1 MTPQETEK
9 DLKEDLGLLKRAGT
23 RLLIQAPESV
33 IHEWTFAHCFPA
45 NATTSL
51 VTAWSKQLL
60 PFAFSAQLLNMLVT
74 SEWIWKSKKESSQ
87 GVKKEEL
94 KKKELKKKEPQKEPQ
109 GSVVHATVKAVAQT
123 CVAGATPTSDDVQNM
138 YTALA
143 ASIQE
148 QPHEVAI
155 VTWQA
160 VLKSLSLLL
169 AGRTDAVCRRV
180 RVAVELIL
188 SPVKVAAPSQAA
200 KKGAKKTAKP
210 KQESPAEAGPAPS
223 PLAEV
228 EAEAVGALSVL
239 MDYESMKQA
248 IEKDMNFD
256 DRKGNLHGM
265 LSEYVF
271 CVEDAGPFERVIAA
285 ENESLCA
292 AFDTLLSSLKAA
304 NATLAEQ
311 VEELRVQ
318 YDDVFLTAQVLS
330 VLKAVHDTI
339 PRTFKNLHTGDVQ
352 RIAATLLRF
361 RLQECRLHMESDG
374 WADALSLLERSVVE
388 TRKLVAEM
396 RADTFADKQQTQI
409 DDYSSPAAELP
420 HCRYWPIA
428 MYLHCRNSC
437 NGVRQGDMLG
447 ADLHTAVS
455 KMLTLA
461 DEAEMLR
468 HPTLAAYCH
477 EQAVLLAQRLP
488 SGMLNDYAQPSSDH
502 VYDPVRIRQYL
513 ARLKAVGLF
522 QSSAVAIAYVKMARS
537 FVTTDSDKQV
547 ATSLQDHDVEQQLR
561 YVRHEVFTLEISI
574 MDMLCR
580 RELVRNEVCS
590 AILTGQDIGVKL
602 RHALDLCWKRY
613 KNALLHYLA
622 GGAHTFAGTDK
633 FPARSSN
640 FEKSVSLEG
649 FLGAA
654 AYERWLRS
662 RDEGEQARLHDVH
675 AQLVEVV
682 TGCLAS
688 SVWADLSALSNS
700 KHTGAQPPSA
710 AELILNVPQS
720 SSGDQQD
727 IDVLRAEGPDK
738 VHDWLQVTLD
748 SSNVALLRVLLKA
761 ETLVRNTAAEF
772 DKCVASIDCPAVKL
786 PTRVAAFL
794 SLKHNVQDFQP
805 GDGSMDMPLS
815 SELHD
820 IWNEVPRLEDSDV
833 ALKASRDDLLAAFAA
848 QDKEVY
854 VDATVKY
861 LSHPLAR
868 QAIVQDEP
876 VMLVLESIAVQLLPL
891 LTTAS
896 PSLHSPTKNKP
907 LLALFATLAD
917 VFRDICTRTPREAVL
932 RRALLEHAADGSAK
946 VEAWIKLLESLN
958 ASEASDSVE
967 ALLTYVRQKSFS
979 TELLL
984 RCIAA
989 AVVVYH
995 RNGDTARQLELLA
1008 EVVTVHSHSQPELQA
1023 EAMLALATK
1032 QLTFEQFDKAK
1043 ATLQQAVRLEV
1054 SQSLQERTL
1063 RLQASLYRQMKDHT
1077 MELQVLQQLLAVQV
1091 NPRKIARSHIAL
1103 AYTLLNLNRPKDGYH
1118 SLCEALLKCPAN
1130 DVRRETWRDYVLDAV
1145 EAVCKRQPL
1154 STTVQAR
1161 AFTVEF
1167 VNAQCGSRTMHMYQ
1181 ARLAYAV
1188 ALEASGQ

>member
-228 EAEAVGALSVL
+228 EEAAGASVP
-239 MDYESMKQA
+239 MDYESMQKA
-248 IEKDMNFD
+248 IEKDMKFH
-256 DRKGNLHGM
+256 DRKDSLHGM
-265 LSEYVF
+265 LSDYVL

-292 AFDTLLSSLKAA
+292 AFDTLLSSLKLKAT

-311 VEELRVQ
+311 VEQLRLQ

-339 PRTFKNLHTGDVQ
+339 PSTFKKLHTGDVQ

-409 DDYSSPAAELP
+409 DDYASPAANLP
-420 HCRYWPIA
+420 VCQYWPIA
-428 MYLHCRNSC
+428 LYLRCRNSC

-447 ADLHTAVS
+447 TDLHEAVS
-455 KMLTLA
+455 NMLTLA

-488 SGMLNDYAQPSSDH
+488 SGMLNDHTQSPSDH
-502 VYDPVRIRQYL
+502 VYGPVRIRQYI
-513 ARLKAVGLF
+513 ARLKAVGLS
-522 QSSAVAIAYVKMARS
+522 QSSGVAIASLSKSTS
-537 FVTTDSDKQV
+537 FVAMDSDKQL
-547 ATSLQDHDVEQQLR
+547 AASLQDHDVEQQLR
-561 YVRHEVFTLEISI
+561 YVRHEVFRLEIAI
-574 MDMLCR
+574 MDMLSR
-580 RELVRNEVCS
+580 PELVRNEVCS

-622 GGAHTFAGTDK
+622 GGEHTFAGTDK
-633 FPARSSN
+633 FPARSSD
-640 FEKSVSLEG
+640 FEKSVTLEG

-654 AYERWLRS
+654 AYEQWLLRS
-662 RDEGEQARLHDVH
+662 RDEAEQARLHGVH
-675 AQLVEVV
+675 TKLVKVV
-682 TGCLAS
+682 RRCLDKDD
-688 SVWADLSALSNS
+688 WKHLSALSNS

-710 AELILNVPQS
+710 AELIHNVSQP

-727 IDVLRAEGPDK
+727 N

-748 SSNVALLRVLLKA
+748 SNKVGLLRVLLQA
-761 ETLVRNTAAEF
+761 ETLVRDTAEKF
-772 DKCVASIDCPAVKL
+772 DKRVASIKAPAVTL
-786 PTRVAAFL
+786 PARVSEFL

-815 SELHD
+815 SELHG